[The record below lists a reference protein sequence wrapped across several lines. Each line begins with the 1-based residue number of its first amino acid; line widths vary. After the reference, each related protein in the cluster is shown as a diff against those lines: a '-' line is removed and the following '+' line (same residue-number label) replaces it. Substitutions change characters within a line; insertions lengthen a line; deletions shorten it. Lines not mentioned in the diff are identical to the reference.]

1 MSRMLDYFV
10 VDVFTTE
17 AYAGNPLAVVPDA
30 DGLSDGDLQ
39 RIANEFNLSETAF
52 PMAATVEGASY
63 RLRIFTP
70 TTELPFAGHPS
81 VGAAWV
87 MRSLGRVGDGEVIQ
101 ECGAGLLPLQLDGDR
116 VTLSGGEPS
125 VSEPVDPAPVLAAVG
140 LAATDFVGD
149 AVRWAGAGLDWGFVH
164 VHPDAVARARPD
176 TAALDAVAAGTGL
189 SVFSYDDGVAHARVF
204 AGGAGVP
211 EDPATGSAALGFGV
225 WLAATGLVLADG
237 VTSYL
242 IEQGVEI
249 GRPSRLE
256 CTVRCV
262 DGHPVELAVAGAV
275 VPIAEGR
282 IRVP

>member
-1 MSRMLDYFV
+1 MTRMLDYLV

-30 DGLSDGDLQ
+30 DDLGDADLQ
-39 RIANEFNLSETAF
+39 RLANEFNLSETAF
-52 PMAATVEGASY
+52 PMAATVDDASY

-87 MRSLGRVGDGEVIQ
+87 MRTLGRVSDGTVTQ
-101 ECGAGLLPLQLDGDR
+101 ECGAGLLPLHVDGDR

-125 VSEPVDPAPVLAAVG
+125 VGEPVDPAPALAAVG

-176 TAALDAVAAGTGL
+176 TLALEAVSAGTGL

-204 AGGAGVP
+204 AGGAGVT
-211 EDPATGSAALGFGV
+211 EDPATGSAALGLGA
-225 WLAATGLVLADG
+225 WLAATGLVLVDG
-237 VTSYL
+237 ATSYL
-242 IEQGVEI
+242 VEQGVEI

-256 CTVRCV
+256 CSVRCT
-262 DGHPVELAVAGAV
+262 DGRPVELSVTGAV

>member
-1 MSRMLDYFV
+1 MLDYLV

-30 DGLSDGDLQ
+30 DALSAADLQ
-39 RIANEFNLSETAF
+39 RIAGEFNLSETAF
-52 PMAATVEGASY
+52 PMAATADGASY

-70 TTELPFAGHPS
+70 TIELPFAGHPS

-87 MRSLGRVGDGEVIQ
+87 MRTLGRVSDGPVIQ
-101 ECGAGLLPLQLDGDR
+101 ECGAGLLPLQIDGDR

-125 VSEPVDPAPVLAAVG
+125 VGEPVDPAPMLAAVG

-176 TAALDAVAAGTGL
+176 AVALEAVSGTGL
-189 SVFSYDDGVAHARVF
+189 SVFSYDDGVAHTRVF
-204 AGGAGVP
+204 AGGAGVT
-211 EDPATGSAALGFGV
+211 EDPATGSAALGLGV
-225 WLAATGLVLADG
+225 WLAATGLVLGDG

-242 IEQGVEI
+242 VEQGVEI

-256 CTVRCV
+256 CSVRCV
-262 DGHPVELAVAGAV
+262 DGRPVELSVTGAV

>member
-149 AVRWAGAGLDWGFVH
+149 AVRWAGAGLNWGFVH

>member
-1 MSRMLDYFV
+1 MLDYFV

-149 AVRWAGAGLDWGFVH
+149 AVRWAGAGLNWGFVH

-176 TAALDAVAAGTGL
+176 TAALDAVAAGTVL
-189 SVFSYDDGVAHARVF
+189 SGFSYDDGVAHARVF